1 VFKDNGEFGGA
12 LAMMADI
19 TERKRAE
26 KALADM
32 SRKLIQAQEQERAR
46 IGRELHDDI
55 NQRLAMLALELEQL
69 QDNYP
74 EVRSRVQELR
84 KETAE
89 ISNDVQALSHEL
101 HSSKLEYLGV
111 VAGMK
116 SWCKEFSERQR
127 MEIDFKTEVSSTLP
141 LEVGLSLFRVIQEAL
156 HNAQKHSGVK
166 RIELQLREDSGEIH
180 LVVSDLGRGF
190 DLETAMQGRGL
201 GLTSMGERVRLMNGT
216 ISIESKP
223 MCGTTIHV
231 RVPLESKHAAKREAV

>member
-1 VFKDNGEFGGA
+1 
-12 LAMMADI
+12 M
-19 TERKRAE
+19 
-26 KALADM
+26 
-32 SRKLIQAQEQERAR
+32 
-46 IGRELHDDI
+46 
-55 NQRLAMLALELEQL
+55 
-69 QDNYP
+69 
-74 EVRSRVQELR
+74 
-84 KETAE
+84 
-89 ISNDVQALSHEL
+89 
-101 HSSKLEYLGV
+101 
-111 VAGMK
+111 
-116 SWCKEFSERQR
+116 
-127 MEIDFKTEVSSTLP
+127 
-141 LEVGLSLFRVIQEAL
+141 IQEAL